1 MSTPR
6 RGTVSTKL
14 LRIAELARQAP
25 ELAFTTLAHH
35 VDIDLLKE
43 AHRLTR
49 KNGATGIDGVT
60 AAEYERDLEN
70 NLLDLLDR
78 FKAGTYRAP
87 PVRRVH
93 IPKGDGRQTRP
104 IGIPSFEDKVL
115 QRAVTMVLEAV
126 YEQDFL
132 DCSYGF
138 RPGRSAHNAVQ
149 ALWDGLMAMGGGW
162 VLDVDLSDF
171 FGTLGHEH
179 LRDFLDKRVRD
190 GVIRRAL
197 GKWLKAGVMEG
208 GSVSYPETGSP
219 QGGVVSPLLSNIY
232 LHEVLDKWFEDEVKP
247 RLKGDAM
254 LIRYADDF
262 VIVCALE
269 HDARRVM
276 EVLPRRLGRFGLT
289 IHPQKS
295 RLVDFRRP
303 RGRADRRDRSVPKP
317 GTFDLLGFTH
327 FWGKSRKNWWVVK
340 HRTASKRFNRAVKR
354 IAAWCRSHMHA
365 PIPEQH
371 EALRRKLGT
380 GGPGQAQH

>member
-1 MSTPR
+1 M
-6 RGTVSTKL
+6 
-14 LRIAELARQAP
+14 
-25 ELAFTTLAHH
+25 
-35 VDIDLLKE
+35 
-43 AHRLTR
+43 
-49 KNGATGIDGVT
+49 
-60 AAEYERDLEN
+60 
-70 NLLDLLDR
+70 
-78 FKAGTYRAP
+78 
-87 PVRRVH
+87 
-93 IPKGDGRQTRP
+93 
-104 IGIPSFEDKVL
+104 
-115 QRAVTMVLEAV
+115 
-126 YEQDFL
+126 
-132 DCSYGF
+132 
-138 RPGRSAHNAVQ
+138 
-149 ALWDGLMAMGGGW
+149 
-162 VLDVDLSDF
+162 
-171 FGTLGHEH
+171 
-179 LRDFLDKRVRD
+179 
-190 GVIRRAL
+190 
-197 GKWLKAGVMEG
+197 
-208 GSVSYPETGSP
+208 
-219 QGGVVSPLLSNIY
+219 
-232 LHEVLDKWFEDEVKP
+232 KP

-371 EALRRKLGT
+371 EALRRKLLGHNGYYGIT
-380 GGPGQAQH
+380 GNIEALDRFRYATIRNWRLWLGRRSNSRPMTWDRFNLLLKRYPLPPPRVIRSPTWQRAANSCR